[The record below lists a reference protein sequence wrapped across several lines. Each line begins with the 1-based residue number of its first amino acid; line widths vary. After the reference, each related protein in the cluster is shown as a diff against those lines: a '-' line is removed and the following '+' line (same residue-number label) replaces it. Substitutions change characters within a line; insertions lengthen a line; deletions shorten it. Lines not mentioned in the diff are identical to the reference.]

1 MIYPIQLTV
10 NGEEYKTEVEP
21 HQTLLEVLRT
31 NLDLRGTKEGCS
43 TGHCGAC
50 TVLIDGQPISSC
62 LLLAVEADGRHIM
75 TIEGLAMN
83 GELHP
88 IQDAFIAN
96 GGLQCGFCT
105 AGMMMS
111 TVALLQSNP
120 QPTEEEIRYS
130 LAGNLCRCTGYHKV
144 IDAVLSA
151 AEVMHHERA

>member
-1 MIYPIQLTV
+1 
-10 NGEEYKTEVEP
+10 
-21 HQTLLEVLRT
+21 
-31 NLDLRGTKEGCS
+31 
-43 TGHCGAC
+43 
-50 TVLIDGQPISSC
+50 
-62 LLLAVEADGRHIM
+62 M

>member
-31 NLDLRGTKEGCS
+31 SLDLRGTKEGCS